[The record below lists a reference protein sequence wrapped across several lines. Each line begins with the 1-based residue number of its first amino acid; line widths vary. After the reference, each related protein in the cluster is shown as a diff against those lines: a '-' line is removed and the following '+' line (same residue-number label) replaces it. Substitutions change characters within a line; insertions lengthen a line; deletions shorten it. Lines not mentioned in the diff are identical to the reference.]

1 MSLKKATVE
10 NAKGL
15 HICCTNGDSHATIM
29 TVQCPKTFNLSLN
42 AELDGGDGGVCRLR
56 QTKSGP
62 VARLE

>member
-42 AELDGGDGGVCRLR
+42 AELDDGDGG
-56 QTKSGP
+56 SAGY
-62 VARLE
+62 ARLKAGQ